1 MTTYQELRHEA
12 DTRWESRQVEK
23 PWIRVGTAMCG
34 NAAGAQQVISSLK
47 SSLDSMN
54 LDVNLDEVG
63 CLGLCY
69 AEPLIDIQL
78 PGSSRLFFDNVVPD
92 KVNDLLQSYIS
103 DGKVPLERCRAST
116 FSD

>member
-12 DTRWESRQVEK
+12 DTRWESRQVDK

-47 SSLDSMN
+47 SSIESMN

-69 AEPLIDIQL
+69 AETNL
-78 PGSSRLFFDNVVPD
+78 PTEETTTCSCAR
-92 KVNDLLQSYIS
+92 LQSSYEHPEWPEYS
-103 DGKVPLERCRAST
+103 
-116 FSD
+116 